1 MRTFYWLMALLL
13 LGAVVAVAAG
23 DKPKY
28 APPTRA
34 EMEATRK
41 EGRYLVTITMQNGK
55 AIEVVLEGTE
65 MPYTVANFVKL
76 TKAKYYD
83 GLTFH
88 RVVEHFVI
96 QGGDP
101 EGTGLGGPG
110 YTINLEISPLLRH
123 KKGTISMART
133 DAPDTAGSQ
142 FFICTD
148 DTPNLD
154 GGYAAFGWVKSG
166 MDEVAAVKKG
176 DVMKTVTVAPY
187 KGKEPIPN
195 ADENIK

>member
-1 MRTFYWLMALLL
+1 MRILLWSVVLTL
-13 LGAVVAVAAG
+13 LGVTALIAAE
-23 DKPKY
+23 KPKY
-28 APPTRA
+28 TAPTRA
-34 EMEATRK
+34 EADQVRK
-41 EGRYLVTITMQNGK
+41 DGRYLATITMENDK
-55 AIEVVLEGTE
+55 KIEVVLEGTE

-76 TKAKYYD
+76 AKAKYYD

-88 RVVEHFVI
+88 RVVPKFVI

-101 EGTGLGGPG
+101 EGNGMGGPG

-123 KKGTISMART
+123 KKGAISMART
-133 DAPDTAGSQ
+133 QAPDSAGSQ
-142 FFICTD
+142 FFICLD

-154 GGYAAFGWVKSG
+154 AGYAVFGWVKSG
-166 MDEVAAVKKG
+166 MDVVQGVKQA

-195 ADENIK
+195 VDENIK